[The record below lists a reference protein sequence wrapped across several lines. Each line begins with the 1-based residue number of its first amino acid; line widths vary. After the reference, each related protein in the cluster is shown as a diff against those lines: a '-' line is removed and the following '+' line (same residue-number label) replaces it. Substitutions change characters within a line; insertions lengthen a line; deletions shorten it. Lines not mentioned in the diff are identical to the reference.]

1 MRICIFASHSEN
13 LCFCSLYLCIF
24 ALATRIENLCRAGL
38 LRFYIFGISC
48 NLLIVVFSVLFCFCN
63 LYLCISV
70 LVYLQSRSKACV
82 IFCTFVFLFMCIC
95 ICICV
100 FVHSQNGSEACVIF
114 CTFAFL

>member
-1 MRICIFASHSEN
+1 MQRV
-13 LCFCSLYLCIF
+13 
-24 ALATRIENLCRAGL
+24 GL

-63 LYLCISV
+63 LYLCIGV
-70 LVYLQSRSKACV
+70 FAKQEQGVCNFLYFCIFVYVYLYMY
-82 IFCTFVFLFMCIC
+82 LC